1 MWKEDKISGAALFL
15 ASVNSTSTMDGC
27 CDKQQ
32 LAGRRGGVAGQRLG
46 GKRGTIS
53 ADTRGGQPGGL
64 GDQLGL
70 IPGFLSRF
78 MILIGKLREPKSECL
93 NIKVRLK
100 MGLD

>member
-1 MWKEDKISGAALFL
+1 MTSNNLRGGAAGLRGS
-15 ASVNSTSTMDGC
+15 ASEA
-27 CDKQQ
+27 KE
-32 LAGRRGGVAGQRLG
+32 GRYRLTRG
-46 GKRGTIS
+46 
-53 ADTRGGQPGGL
+53 GGQPGGL